1 MQKWKNEW
9 ICQRI
14 YTNNGRIQIGWVAN
28 VFLFLHPQYFKGQF
42 LNLPPFIR
50 IDRLVRLALR
60 NSQICIC
67 SYSWGHILSPAVS
80 IWRSLHEKANSRTPL
95 WNICLYSC
103 LPTYFFLLCLFSI
116 HVLEIPILQPFFNTI
131 GHHTIKLS
139 LWEQVIL
146 DNQLEILQICLVMNK
161 ISFLIMI
168 KLVMTKGMV
177 KRWVDTGDMEKKFSI
192 LNWWDL
198 CFAYWLSR
206 HNKDTLPR
214 ILKDNTFNSVWVK
227 VSKLKWVISA
237 IRGITILTYVQL
249 IVAKPYSHPCTVL
262 PRIYELACP
271 GQCTTHPNM

>member
-1 MQKWKNEW
+1 MMKVEHTLHK
-9 ICQRI
+9 
-14 YTNNGRIQIGWVAN
+14 
-28 VFLFLHPQYFKGQF
+28 VFLQLVSAETILFWSFSQYIK
-42 LNLPPFIR
+42 
-50 IDRLVRLALR
+50 VRKLFAE
-60 NSQICIC
+60 
-67 SYSWGHILSPAVS
+67 
-80 IWRSLHEKANSRTPL
+80 IW
-95 WNICLYSC
+95 
-103 LPTYFFLLCLFSI
+103 YFFLLCLFSV

-177 KRWVDTGDMEKKFSI
+177 KRWVDTEDMEKKFSI
-192 LNWWDL
+192 LNWWNL

-227 VSKLKWVISA
+227 VSK
-237 IRGITILTYVQL
+237 
-249 IVAKPYSHPCTVL
+249 
-262 PRIYELACP
+262 
-271 GQCTTHPNM
+271 